1 MSGAFAKTVRE
12 NRAFTERELR
22 SMGSGRGVGPD
33 DLGAE
38 VALFAGVSP
47 KGSNRGADGGGFARQ
62 PPPGAFSM
70 PGVSAIPGVDGG
82 AAPSENRE
90 PEGAPGGVFAVAPLE
105 REGRAGSK
113 RFTLE

>member
-1 MSGAFAKTVRE
+1 
-12 NRAFTERELR
+12 
-22 SMGSGRGVGPD
+22 
-33 DLGAE
+33 
-38 VALFAGVSP
+38 
-47 KGSNRGADGGGFARQ
+47 
-62 PPPGAFSM
+62 M